1 MTEGK
6 QEKDR
11 KGKDMIRRI
20 EEMEARLNRA
30 VHCLSRLE
38 EALEQFE
45 AVQEDI
51 RILAAY
57 YESPQWRADFEA
69 DEAHLLP
76 ADLSRGVLSE
86 DGIYNVLEKNEE
98 LKQQLKQEDP

>member
-1 MTEGK
+1 MKEGR

-11 KGKDMIRRI
+11 KGRDMIRRI

-30 VHCLSRLE
+30 GHCLNQLE

-51 RILAAY
+51 RILSAY
-57 YESPQWRADFEA
+57 YESPQWREDFEA

-76 ADLSRGVLSE
+76 ADLARGVLSE
-86 DGIYNVLEKNEE
+86 DGIYNVLGKNEA
-98 LKQQLKQEDP
+98 LKQQLK

>member
-11 KGKDMIRRI
+11 KGRDMIRRI
-20 EEMEARLNRA
+20 EEMESRLNRA